1 MDRFIDYFIDYF
13 KDHTNVVQV
22 AEFAALALV
31 VLGTLSTLSSR
42 AFRRGKIDR
51 ERAILKAE
59 YKTVRTTD
67 AASAPQKTIASK
79 VARER
84 AVKRLDEAKEA
95 MEDQT
100 GSAKTSKI
108 SDTLLTVGQYVIG
121 GVLASS
127 FVQESLSPKSVGLLG
142 VLVLVASLVKQ
153 QFHPELKAE
162 EARKRASKL
171 QALIRTSE
179 DQLTILDAKI
189 ASGQDQSDAM
199 IALLTQITQRLTAIE
214 NPEALEP
221 KSEIASK

>member
-1 MDRFIDYFIDYF
+1 MNQFIDYF
-13 KDHTNVVQV
+13 KGHTNIVQV
-22 AEFAALALV
+22 AEFLALALTA
-31 VLGTLSTLSSR
+31 LGTLSTLASR
-42 AFRRGKIDR
+42 AFRRGKLDR
-51 ERAILKAE
+51 ERAILRTQLKGI
-59 YKTVRTTD
+59 RTTD
-67 AASAPQKTIASK
+67 AEPAPQKIIASK

-95 MEDQT
+95 MDDQS
-100 GSAKTSKI
+100 GSARISKI

-171 QALIRTSE
+171 QGLIRTSE

-214 NPEALEP
+214 NPEAIEP
-221 KSEIASK
+221 KPAIVSK

>member
-1 MDRFIDYFIDYF
+1 MDQVIDFVR
-13 KDHTNVVQV
+13 DHTNIVQV
-22 AEFAALALV
+22 AESLALALTI
-31 VLGTLSTLSSR
+31 LGTLSTLASR
-42 AFRRGKIDR
+42 AFRRGQIDR
-51 ERAILKAE
+51 KNAIQMQPKG
-59 YKTVRTTD
+59 VRTTD
-67 AASAPQKTIASK
+67 AAAPPQKGIASK

-84 AVKRLDEAKEA
+84 AVKRLNEAKEA
-95 MEDQT
+95 MDDQS
-100 GSAKTSKI
+100 GSARISKI

-162 EARKRASKL
+162 DARKRASKL
-171 QALIRTSE
+171 QGLIRASE

-199 IALLTQITQRLTAIE
+199 IALLSQITQRLTEIE
-214 NPEALEP
+214 NPEAIEQKPALVS
-221 KSEIASK
+221 KSS

>member
-1 MDRFIDYFIDYF
+1 MDQLIDFF
-13 KDHTNVVQV
+13 KDHTNIVEA
-22 AEFAALALV
+22 AEFLALALT
-31 VLGTLSTLSSR
+31 VLGTISTLASR

-51 ERAILKAE
+51 EKAI
-59 YKTVRTTD
+59 VRTQLKGVRTID
-67 AASAPQKTIASK
+67 AAPTPQKTIASA

-84 AVKRLDEAKEA
+84 AVKRLIEAKEA
-95 MEDQT
+95 MDDQSV
-100 GSAKTSKI
+100 SARISKI

-162 EARKRASKL
+162 DARKRASKL
-171 QALIRTSE
+171 QGLIRTSE

-199 IALLTQITQRLTAIE
+199 IALLTQITHRLTEIE
-214 NPEALEP
+214 NPEAIEQKPALV
-221 KSEIASK
+221 SK